1 MLAGHDTTANTITFL
16 LWELA
21 KQPHYQR
28 RLREEIAAVRAEVTS
43 RGDTEFSV
51 ADLEGMKF
59 LQAAMKVRFPSIA
72 ILLFM
77 CLQLISH
84 CFVGQEALRVHP
96 NISNLLRTAGQDD
109 VIPLAFPITTKSG
122 EQISSIPISKGQSII
137 IPISAYNR

>member
-28 RLREEIAAVRAEVTS
+28 RLREEIAVVRAEVTA

-59 LQAAMKVRFPSIA
+59 LQAAMKVRHPPTASLHPS
-72 ILLFM
+72 
-77 CLQLISH
+77 
-84 CFVGQEALRVHP
+84 
-96 NISNLLRTAGQDD
+96 
-109 VIPLAFPITTKSG
+109 
-122 EQISSIPISKGQSII
+122 
-137 IPISAYNR
+137 